1 MPLPRRTILALAAVP
16 ALAAAGPA
24 LAGSSHA
31 VLPGW
36 WEYTTS
42 SQFSADKVEHRCVK
56 PDEIDKFVA
65 GPSNHHYTCTY
76 PTSELANGRAK
87 FVGVCVSKHGTRYP
101 VRWSGTYDAEH
112 FKLNGTA
119 MPTLI
124 GLSIPVSASITAQR
138 VSPTCPPG

>member
-1 MPLPRRTILALAAVP
+1 MPLLRPPAVLATALGLIAAAP
-16 ALAAAGPA
+16 ALAAG
-24 LAGSSHA
+24 SHA

-42 SQFSADKVEHRCVK
+42 SQFSSDKVEHRCVR

-65 GPSNHHYTCTY
+65 GPSNRHYACTY
-76 PTSELANGRAK
+76 PTTELANGRARY
-87 FVGVCVSKHGTRYP
+87 VGVCVSKHGNRYP

-119 MPTLI
+119 MPNVI
-124 GLSIPVSASITAQR
+124 GISIPVSASITARR
-138 VSPTCPPG
+138 VAATCPEG